1 MKLAELTIALHS
13 NTLFP
18 IRKVAKDYSI
28 SSSQLLCLVSIP
40 SEGINQTNLA
50 SLLSL
55 DLSTLSRNLQHLINK
70 NFIIKQRIKSDNRS
84 YHIFLS
90 DNGDSLCKKVYQDLE
105 SYFHDIH
112 LLLNDRDIEQILST
126 LSQFNW
132 MLFKKKLD
140 NAHL

>member
-1 MKLAELTIALHS
+1 MNIAELIVALHS

-18 IRKVAKDYSI
+18 IRKIAKDYSI

-50 SLLSL
+50 SLLSI
-55 DLSTLSRNLQHLINK
+55 DLSTLSRNLQHLVNK

-90 DNGDSLCKKVYQDLE
+90 DNGTRLCQKVYEDLE

-112 LLLNDRDIEQILST
+112 LLLNDQEIEQILST

>member
-1 MKLAELTIALHS
+1 MNIAELTIALHS

-18 IRKVAKDYSI
+18 IRKIAKDYSI

-84 YHIFLS
+84 YHINSEKIKRSLGFKPKRSIAMAIRDLCEAFKEGKI
-90 DNGDSLCKKVYQDLE
+90 NDSFKNDF
-105 SYFHDIH
+105 YFNVNR
-112 LLLNDRDIEQILST
+112 LKRLNA
-126 LSQFNW
+126 
-132 MLFKKKLD
+132 K
-140 NAHL
+140 